1 MKDLDGPRNPLQVR
15 LRGRGAR
22 AAQLLHSSRDIQCAQ
37 PQRRSSSSFYCSIGR
52 FPSVSFR
59 HSAALPVKPRA
70 IVEFVPFPWSVQ
82 LERYE
87 GPLDLLLDLIRK
99 QQIDIYDIPIF
110 EITQQYIHFMEEAA
124 ALDIELSAEFVYMA
138 ATLIHIKS
146 RMLLPRDPALKSG
159 EDDEDPREELVH
171 RLLEHERF
179 KTAAEMLKQKRLIEE
194 NVWSNPQIEQF
205 ALLEEDP
212 GVEVELLDLVKALQS
227 VVERA
232 KTRPVYEIAQEQVTV
247 GDMIRFVCQMLSKVK
262 HDKPLLVVDLFA
274 VQVSKRAMI
283 CLLLAML
290 EMAKSQALRIVHHDD
305 PNQVGIQRNTGFED
319 FMASRSALG
328 DLEDEYH

>member
-1 MKDLDGPRNPLQVR
+1 M
-15 LRGRGAR
+15 
-22 AAQLLHSSRDIQCAQ
+22 
-37 PQRRSSSSFYCSIGR
+37 
-52 FPSVSFR
+52 
-59 HSAALPVKPRA
+59 
-70 IVEFVPFPWSVQ
+70 EFVPFPWSVQ

-146 RMLLPRDPALKSG
+146 RMLLPRDPALQG
-159 EDDEDPREELVH
+159 TEADEDPREELVH

-194 NVWSNPQIEQF
+194 NVWSNPQIKQF
-205 ALLEEDP
+205 ALQDEDP
-212 GVEVELLDLVKALQS
+212 GIQVELLDLVKALQA

-247 GDMIRFVCQMLSKVK
+247 GEMIRFVCQMLSRVK
-262 HDKPLLVVDLFA
+262 HDKPLLVVDLFE
-274 VQVSKRAMI
+274 VQGTKRAMI

-290 EMAKSQALRIVHHDD
+290 EMAKSQALRIIHHDD
-305 PNQVGIQRNTGFED
+305 PTRVGIQRHAGFES
-319 FMASRSALG
+319 FLASQAALG
-328 DLEDEYH
+328 DLEGEYH